1 MTMENRRRIVRL
13 EVSDFLKMC
22 AVDEV
27 GKTFFEGQSKNLSTL
42 GICFSSE
49 IEWRRGQVILI
60 DYFIPA
66 EFDSVK
72 LKVVVVW
79 SEFID
84 PENGYFCGAEI
95 IEIEQ
100 KKQEKFTA
108 YYFKKLKETSH
119 E

>member
-1 MTMENRRRIVRL
+1 MENRRRFLRL
-13 EVSDFLKMC
+13 EVNDFLEMSP
-22 AVDEV
+22 VGEV
-27 GKTFFEGQSKNLSTL
+27 AKTFKGQTKNFSPL

-60 DYFIPA
+60 DYFIPE

-72 LKVVVVW
+72 LKVVAVW

-108 YYFKKLKETSH
+108 YYFKKIKETSH